1 MRLNF
6 EPLVTKIANTSKNF
20 SNFCPK
26 ETFEQNLS
34 SFRKTLFTFQSG
46 CCLEILVWTSKFFCW
61 NKNTMKRCGRKIP
74 LLKKISRGRWCHNSN
89 NSFFLKIDLGQ
100 NLKWTLKGAT
110 LVVGK
115 FSWTRSSYPSN
126 FPLSLKTYNFWIQ
139 LSAARLRMQI
149 SGISQAFSRTQ
160 YFCQAIAILL

>member
-89 NSFFLKIDLGQ
+89 NSFFKKIDLGQ
-100 NLKWTLKGAT
+100 NLNGPWKNK
-110 LVVGK
+110 VVGK
-115 FSWTRSSYPSN
+115 FIWTRSPYPSN
-126 FPLSLKTYNFWIQ
+126 FPINLKTITTIFGFNYQ
-139 LSAARLRMQI
+139 LPGWGCRFQVSVRHSVVHNIFAKQ
-149 SGISQAFSRTQ
+149 
-160 YFCQAIAILL
+160 